1 MEVNKFLQREHKVM
15 QRAFPE
21 EEKQLDGHVGQGTAQ
36 VGDVQ
41 TKQLIYFVHV
51 HVHATC
57 TCILCRNTMEPA

>member
-1 MEVNKFLQREHKVM
+1 M

-41 TKQLIYFVHV
+41 PKQLIYFVHV
-51 HVHATC
+51 HVHAQPVHVSC
-57 TCILCRNTMEPA
+57 VEIQWNLPKWSPELAIPAT